1 MGDAGG
7 EQENVRPPPRGRA
20 AALPWRTPATGEC
33 GVKAAKMFDF
43 HKKKKKKA
51 GNLDFRGKLPVFT
64 YWQPIPNYFKKMAW
78 VKPNTGCREPL
89 DLKCLSSQGK
99 VGGEDI

>member
-1 MGDAGG
+1 MQVGS
-7 EQENVRPPPRGRA
+7 RRTC
-20 AALPWRTPATGEC
+20 ALPQEAGLLLCPGGHLPLGNVGSRLPKC
-33 GVKAAKMFDF
+33 SIFI
-43 HKKKKKKA
+43 KKKKKA